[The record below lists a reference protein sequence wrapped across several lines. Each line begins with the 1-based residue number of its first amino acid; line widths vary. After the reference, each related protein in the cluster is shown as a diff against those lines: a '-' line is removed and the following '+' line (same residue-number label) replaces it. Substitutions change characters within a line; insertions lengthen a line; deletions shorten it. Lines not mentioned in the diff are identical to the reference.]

1 MRACE
6 KWAVMRALLFDGLT
20 GCSGPRQLRVL
31 NIASVCV
38 DAERA
43 SPDDIVGALA
53 KVVANG
59 YSDGM

>member
-1 MRACE
+1 
-6 KWAVMRALLFDGLT
+6 MRALLFDGLT